1 MSVGTNINVNNIR
14 KIFNISVAGRITA
27 KEEQEFLN
35 DYKAKTKAI
44 NSADYTLDVDCSE
57 MKVVTPDMTE
67 NLTQVMKMYKAT
79 GFKKVVYQVKSNAL
93 LKLQLARLARN
104 AGVVQE
110 GQDVS
115 VVDIG

>member
-1 MSVGTNINVNNIR
+1 MSKSTSINVDNIQ
-14 KIFNISVAGRITA
+14 KIFNVRVAGRITP
-27 KEEQEFLN
+27 KEEQEFLA
-35 DYKAKTKAI
+35 DYKAKTSAI
-44 NSADYTLDVDCSE
+44 TPAQYTLEVDCTD

-79 GFKKVVYQVKSNAL
+79 GFKKVIYQVKSNVL
-93 LKLQLARLARN
+93 LKMQLARLARN
-104 AGVVQE
+104 AGVIQE